1 MKSTNMVKKIAMIA
15 IAGSLL
21 AACAKEAEPEVV
33 AAPVPVVEEVAPAP
47 EPAYVEPEVIYSALE
62 DFSQDGLANHAGATV
77 HFDYDSSELTAAAR
91 STLEKQAEWMGANNL
106 SISIEGHADER
117 GTREYNLALGERRA
131 VAVKNYLVALGVSG
145 NRLETISYG
154 KERPVAVGNDE
165 SAWGQNRRGETV
177 VR

>member
-33 AAPVPVVEEVAPAP
+33 AAPEPVVEEVAPAP
-47 EPAYVEPEVIYSALE
+47 EPEVVVEAPIPPLNIPT
-62 DFSQDGLANHAGATV
+62 QDGLRNHAGATV
-77 HFDYDSSELTAAAR
+77 HFDYDSSELTSAAR
-91 STLEKQAEWMGANNL
+91 STLEKQAEWMGANGSVN
-106 SISIEGHADER
+106 ISIEGHADER

>member
-1 MKSTNMVKKIAMIA
+1 MKSTNLVKNIAMIA

-21 AACAKEAEPEVV
+21 AACSSDPEPVEP
-33 AAPVPVVEEVAPAP
+33 AAPAPAPVVEEVAPAP
-47 EPAYVEPEVIYSALE
+47 EPVVMYSAME
-62 DFSQDGLANHAGATV
+62 DLSQEGIANHAGATV

-91 STLEKQAEWMGANNL
+91 SSLEKQAEWMTGNGLA
-106 SISIEGHADER
+106 ISIEGHADER

-131 VAVKNYLVALGVSG
+131 IAVKNYLVALGVSG
-145 NRLETISYG
+145 GRLETISYG

-165 SAWGQNRRGETV
+165 SAWSQNRRGETV

>member
-1 MKSTNMVKKIAMIA
+1 MKSTNIVKKIAMIT
-15 IAGSLL
+15 IAGSFI
-21 AACAKEAEPEVV
+21 AACSKSEPDV
-33 AAPVPVVEEVAPAP
+33 AAPTPVVEEVAPAP
-47 EPAYVEPEVIYSALE
+47 EPVVVYEAIADLTQE
-62 DFSQDGLANHAGATV
+62 GLANYAGATV

-106 SISIEGHADER
+106 TISIEGHADER

-131 VAVKNYLVALGVSG
+131 VAAKNYLVALGVSTS
-145 NRLETISYG
+145 RLETISYG

-165 SAWGQNRRGETV
+165 SAWSQNRRGETV

>member
-15 IAGSLL
+15 IAGSFI
-21 AACAKEAEPEVV
+21 AACSKSEPEVV
-33 AAPVPVVEEVAPAP
+33 APTPAVVEEVAAMPAA
-47 EPAYVEPEVIYSALE
+47 EAVVVYEAIADMTQE
-62 DFSQDGLANHAGATV
+62 GLANYAGATV

-106 SISIEGHADER
+106 IISVEGHADER

-131 VAVKNYLVALGVSG
+131 VAVKNYLMALGVAT

-165 SAWGQNRRGETV
+165 SAWSQNRRGVSV

>member
-15 IAGSLL
+15 IAGSFI
-21 AACAKEAEPEVV
+21 AACSKSEPEVAATAPAVEEVVMPAPEPEVV
-33 AAPVPVVEEVAPAP
+33 YEAIADMTQE
-47 EPAYVEPEVIYSALE
+47 
-62 DFSQDGLANHAGATV
+62 GLANYAGASV

-106 SISIEGHADER
+106 TISVEGHADER

-131 VAVKNYLVALGVSG
+131 VAVKNYLMALGVATH
-145 NRLETISYG
+145 RLETISYG

-165 SAWGQNRRGETV
+165 SAWSQNRRGVSV

>member
-1 MKSTNMVKKIAMIA
+1 MKSTKMVKKIAMIA
-15 IAGSLL
+15 IAGSFI
-21 AACAKEAEPEVV
+21 AACSESEPEV
-33 AAPVPVVEEVAPAP
+33 AAPTPAVEEVVAP
-47 EPAYVEPEVIYSALE
+47 EAEVIYEAIADMTQE
-62 DFSQDGLANHAGATV
+62 GLANFAGATV

-106 SISIEGHADER
+106 TISVEGHADER

-131 VAVKNYLVALGVSG
+131 VAVKNYLVALGVST

-165 SAWGQNRRGETV
+165 SAWSQNRRGSSV

>member
-1 MKSTNMVKKIAMIA
+1 MKSTNIVKNIAMIA
-15 IAGSLL
+15 IAGSFL
-21 AACAKEAEPEVV
+21 AACSKSEPEV
-33 AAPVPVVEEVAPAP
+33 AAPTPIVEEVVAPAP
-47 EPAYVEPEVIYSALE
+47 EPEVIYKAIADMTQE
-62 DFSQDGLANHAGATV
+62 GLANYAGATV

-106 SISIEGHADER
+106 TISVEGHADER

-131 VAVKNYLVALGVSG
+131 VAVKNYLVALGVSS

-165 SAWGQNRRGETV
+165 SAWGQNRRGSSV

>member
-1 MKSTNMVKKIAMIA
+1 MKSTNMVKNIAMIA
-15 IAGSLL
+15 IAGSFL
-21 AACAKEAEPEVV
+21 AACSESEPVV
-33 AAPVPVVEEVAPAP
+33 AAPTPAVEEVVAPAP
-47 EPAYVEPEVIYSALE
+47 EPEVVYEAIADMTQE
-62 DFSQDGLANHAGATV
+62 GLANYAGATV

-106 SISIEGHADER
+106 TISVEGHADER

-131 VAVKNYLVALGVSG
+131 VSVKNYLVALGVSG

-165 SAWGQNRRGETV
+165 SAWSQNRRGSSV